1 MSSAIEHPLVTEKA
15 MNDMD
20 FENKLQFVVNPDA
33 TKPEIRDEVEE
44 RFEISVENAN
54 TQVTMKGKKK
64 RSSAS
69 PRRTTHRKS
78 LRESGCSENGTTH
91 SKDNDAAAGPPRSA
105 PRRTDT
111 RRTSS
116 TRKRKTTISSAG
128 RSSTSN
134 TTRPAPAPIAAV
146 EFDDGDQRLILAP
159 EGITVGEEL
168 AVGVTA
174 EIKPGNTL
182 PLAEVPEG
190 VPVCNVE
197 SNPGDGGRFA
207 RASGTNADL
216 ITHDRNAAVVQLPQ
230 R

>member
-54 TQVTMKGKKK
+54 TQVTMKGKESD
-64 RSSAS
+64 R
-69 PRRTTHRKS
+69 PPLRGGRRTGIAFANRGVLRMGRRIQGQRRGRGTSTFRAPSHRYKAD
-78 LRESGCSENGTTH
+78 LEHKKEEDDDIVRGTVVDIEH
-91 SKDNDAAAGPPRSA
+91 DPARS
-105 PRRTDT
+105 
-111 RRTSS
+111 
-116 TRKRKTTISSAG
+116 
-128 RSSTSN
+128 
-134 TTRPAPAPIAAV
+134 APIAAV

-168 AVGVTA
+168 AQSVSRRRSSPATRSRSRRFPKECRSVTSNRTRA
-174 EIKPGNTL
+174 T
-182 PLAEVPEG
+182 AVDSPE
-190 VPVCNVE
+190 
-197 SNPGDGGRFA
+197 PGDQCRPDHPRPQRGGRP
-207 RASGTNADL
+207 AS
-216 ITHDRNAAVVQLPQ
+216 Q